1 MDIKLFR
8 LQNGEDIISQFQY
21 MHMQDDM
28 PAHYKLT
35 IPLKVV
41 YFTQGM
47 MGTDKF
53 MVSLLPWVFTSLT
66 KTKEF
71 IVMPRDILT
80 MAEPSDKL
88 DKYYLQV
95 SKKIEEMFE
104 EIPMANEETKIA
116 PDGFSDAV
124 EDELNMMDE
133 NESHLG
139 NNEFADML
147 RKALDSPSS
156 KKGKKGTL
164 H

>member
-8 LQNGEDIISQFQY
+8 LQNGEDLISEFQY
-21 MHMQDDM
+21 MHHQDDM

-35 IPLKVV
+35 NPLKIV

-66 KTKEF
+66 TTKDF

-80 MAEPSDKL
+80 MADAAVKL
-88 DKYYLQV
+88 IKYYTEV
-95 SKKIEEMFE
+95 TSKINEMFE
-104 EIPMANEETKIA
+104 EIPLSNEKTA
-116 PDGFSDAV
+116 PDGVDAV
-124 EDELNMMDE
+124 QAEMNMMDYKE
-133 NESHLG
+133 DQIG
-139 NNEFADML
+139 NDDFLNML
-147 RKALDSPSS
+147 NDALT
-156 KKGKKGTL
+156 KKSNTSNKKKGTL